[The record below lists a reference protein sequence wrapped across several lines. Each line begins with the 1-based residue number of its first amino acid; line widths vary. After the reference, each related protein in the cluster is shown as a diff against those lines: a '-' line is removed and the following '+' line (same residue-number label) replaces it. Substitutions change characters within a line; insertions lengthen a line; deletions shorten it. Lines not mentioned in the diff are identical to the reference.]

1 MKLNELRPAE
11 GSTKVRRKVG
21 RGHGS
26 GMGKTATRGYNGQ
39 GQRSGESIK
48 VGHEGGQMP
57 LYRRLPKK
65 KHFRMP
71 NRAEWAEVNVGDLAK
86 FAKGTEV
93 TSASLK
99 EAGVIK
105 KEFDGLRVLG
115 NGELGVALTVKAH
128 HFTASAREK
137 IEAAGGKVELLG
149 QAPEEGAAEA

>member
-1 MKLNELRPAE
+1 MKLNDLRPNE
-11 GSTKVRRKVG
+11 GSTKTRRRVG

-48 VGHEGGQMP
+48 VGPEGGQMP

-71 NRAEWAEVNVGDLAK
+71 GRMEWAEVNVGQLASLAK
-86 FAKGTEV
+86 GSEV

-99 EAGVIK
+99 EAGIIK

-115 NGELGVALTVKAH
+115 HGELSVALTVKAH
-128 HFTASAREK
+128 HFSASA
-137 IEAAGGKVELLG
+137 
-149 QAPEEGAAEA
+149 

>member
-1 MKLNELRPAE
+1 MKLNDLRPNE
-11 GSTKVRRKVG
+11 GSTKTRRRVG

-71 NRAEWAEVNVGDLAK
+71 GRMEWAEVNVGQLASLAK
-86 FAKGTEV
+86 GSEV

-99 EAGVIK
+99 EAGIIK

-115 NGELGVALTVKAH
+115 HGELSVALTVKAH
-128 HFTASAREK
+128 HFSASAKEK

-149 QAPEEGAAEA
+149 AAPEENAGA